1 MYSVFVCHYLL
12 LLQYAFNNCFDAVTL
27 TLLRLFTSILQN
39 LRKMKSFQ
47 LIVIALIVAFA
58 SAFAPSHNNKAVA
71 FKPLAAAK
79 APESMKEIR
88 DNKNAAAVAAF
99 ATALAPFAAHATDVD
114 EATIIGYGAGL
125 VACVVSLAVGFAI
138 GYGTLVKL

>member
-1 MYSVFVCHYLL
+1 
-12 LLQYAFNNCFDAVTL
+12 
-27 TLLRLFTSILQN
+27 
-39 LRKMKSFQ
+39 MKSFQ
-47 LIVIALIVAFA
+47 LILIAVIIAFA
-58 SAFAPSHNNKAVA
+58 SAFAPSHNNNNAVA

-79 APESMKEIR
+79 IPEPMKEIR
-88 DNKNAAAVAAF
+88 DSKNVAAMAAF